1 MAVPRKKH
9 SKTQTKMR
17 HKQRQRVNL
26 KRLSDIVNIGK
37 CTNCWAMTMSHTVC
51 PKCWYYNGKQVVTI
65 KTKSKE
71 KVVEA

>member
-17 HKQRQRVNL
+17 HGQWQRVNL
-26 KRLSDIVNIGK
+26 KRMTDIVNLWK
-37 CTNCWAMTMSHTVC
+37 CPNCWAVTNSHTVC
-51 PKCWYYNGKQVVTI
+51 LKCGFYNWKQVMTI